1 MKTELIRSES
11 YIETMTVLPVDALDG
26 VFEVKVSSQLTHAK
40 NPDQLFTRYQTMMSF
55 EELCRLNDDLSQY
68 LRTVELKGQS

>member
-11 YIETMTVLPVDALDG
+11 YVETMTVLPVPSLDG

-40 NPDQLFTRYQTMMSF
+40 NPDQLHTRFQTMMSF
-55 EELCRLNDDLSQY
+55 EELCCLNDDLSKY
-68 LRTVELKGQS
+68 LRTVELKGKQ

>member
-40 NPDQLFTRYQTMMSF
+40 NPDQLHTRYQTMMSF

>member
-1 MKTELIRSES
+1 MKTELIRSGS

-40 NPDQLFTRYQTMMSF
+40 NPDQLHTRYQTMMSF